1 MIAVVILKRRLRE
14 GKTYEDFRRAWFHES
29 GFGAQNQMLSMINIA
44 DPREIIVIGMTR
56 VTSAEEGT
64 RLLAIDQDERATSP
78 LDEVIE
84 PGVDRTFA
92 ALIAKDDFS
101 AAGALEYRD
110 AAIDGQPTPPQRSCT
125 NTSAAAARTPDPESD
140 RDPGGAGTGDING
153 PR

>member
-1 MIAVVILKRRLRE
+1 MIAVAILKRRLRE
-14 GKTYEDFRRAWFHES
+14 GKTYQDFRRAWFHES

-44 DPREIIVIGMTR
+44 DPREVIVIGMTQ
-56 VTSAEEGT
+56 VTSAEDGA

-101 AAGALEYRD
+101 AADALEYRD
-110 AAIDGQPTPPQRSCT
+110 AAIDGQLTDLAQLSGEID
-125 NTSAAAARTPDPESD
+125 AAAALLHQYLR
-140 RDPGGAGTGDING
+140 GGSADTR
-153 PR
+153 P